1 MTEETLFTKIRDRE
15 IPSDIVYEDE
25 EIFAFRDIHPQAP
38 THVLVVPK
46 EVIPTVNDLDAEHAG
61 LIGRMV
67 LVAQRIAREEG
78 IAESGYRLV
87 MNTNAEGGQ
96 TVFHIHLHVIGG
108 RTMEWPP
115 G

>member
-15 IPSDIVYEDE
+15 IPSDIVYEDD
-25 EIFAFRDIHPQAP
+25 EIFAFRDINPQAP

-46 EVIPTVNDLDAEHAG
+46 EVIPTVNDLDEEHAG
-61 LIGRMV
+61 LIGRMI
-67 LVAQRIAREEG
+67 LVGQRIAREEG